1 MFSSGTTGS
10 VEGGALRR
18 RARQSGSDRA
28 RRARPSRTR
37 VDRRPPIVVFVELDH
52 LTSNECS
59 LQF

>member
-1 MFSSGTTGS
+1 MFSNGTTGS

-28 RRARPSRTR
+28 SQSSPLQ
-37 VDRRPPIVVFVELDH
+37 DPRRPPIVVFVELDH